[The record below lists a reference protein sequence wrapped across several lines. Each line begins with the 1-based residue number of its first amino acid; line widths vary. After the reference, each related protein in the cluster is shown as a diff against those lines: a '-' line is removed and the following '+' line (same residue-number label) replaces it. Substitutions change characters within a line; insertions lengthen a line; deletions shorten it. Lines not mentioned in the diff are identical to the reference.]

1 MLCLWRAAGRH
12 EQSSETGK
20 GGGGG
25 RGASLCLCCSTCGSC
40 GSRRPVL
47 YSLRFGALLLLPP
60 AAFMWR
66 RGVCFSA
73 SLRSLVLFLLLRLQ
87 SSLYPSPGSTPL
99 LCFLITLS
107 HTLLCV
113 GVHYWA
119 GVPLLASDWLAEG
132 CALCIVRENK
142 GGRGGTPAGW
152 GQGRAEMECVG
163 VFVLRWSGLKPAEER
178 VSRSVGGTLSK

>member
-1 MLCLWRAAGRH
+1 MFVLFNLRFLRLTQTCPLF
-12 EQSSETGK
+12 SPV
-20 GGGGG
+20 
-25 RGASLCLCCSTCGSC
+25 CGSSSPSC
-40 GSRRPVL
+40 GGAEFVFQPV
-47 YSLRFGALLLLPP
+47 YAL
-60 AAFMWR
+60 A
-66 RGVCFSA
+66 
-73 SLRSLVLFLLLRLQ
+73 LFLLLRLQ

-113 GVHYWA
+113 GVHCWA

-178 VSRSVGGTLSK
+178 VSRSVGGTLGK